1 MKCWV
6 CSREARGFLHT
17 DTRQRVGSPARYPID
32 WVFCSGRCQ
41 RAFHRMYGSRVRAL
55 DNDTPA
61 EALMVDATELELEC
75 MRKCLKFF
83 GEAASEIGF
92 DKPLGSYSEEEA
104 LRVINAIVT
113 GYVEAMT
120 QAHEKSK
127 YPPVRMTAKPVHD
140 PIKEAAAQALSTN
153 PFADMEDDLPWEV
166 KP

>member
-1 MKCWV
+1 
-6 CSREARGFLHT
+6 
-17 DTRQRVGSPARYPID
+17 
-32 WVFCSGRCQ
+32 
-41 RAFHRMYGSRVRAL
+41 MYGSWVRAL

-92 DKPLGSYSEEEA
+92 DKPLGSYSEAQA
-104 LRVINAIVT
+104 LSVINAIVT

-120 QAHEKSK
+120 QAHEKTK

-140 PIKEAAAQALSTN
+140 PIKDAAAQALSTN
-153 PFADMEDDLPWEV
+153 PFADMEDDLPWEA